1 MNATTMTDPTP
12 TTAPDDT
19 TPRFF
24 IDDAFDASAD
34 GDWWLDLG
42 HIDLPNGVAA

>member
-1 MNATTMTDPTP
+1 MIPTIPADHTPNTVTDD
-12 TTAPDDT
+12 A

-24 IDDAFDASAD
+24 LDDTFDSTAD

-42 HIDLPNGVAA
+42 HIDLPTHMAV

>member
-1 MNATTMTDPTP
+1 MTP
-12 TTAPDDT
+12 TIPTDMTPNTAAADT

-24 IDDAFDASAD
+24 IDDAFDTAPD

-42 HIDLPNGVAA
+42 SVDLPTSVAA

>member
-1 MNATTMTDPTP
+1 MIPTVPSDPTP
-12 TTAPDDT
+12 NTASDDT

-24 IDDAFDASAD
+24 LDDAFDSPAD

-42 HIDLPNGVAA
+42 HIDLPTAVAV